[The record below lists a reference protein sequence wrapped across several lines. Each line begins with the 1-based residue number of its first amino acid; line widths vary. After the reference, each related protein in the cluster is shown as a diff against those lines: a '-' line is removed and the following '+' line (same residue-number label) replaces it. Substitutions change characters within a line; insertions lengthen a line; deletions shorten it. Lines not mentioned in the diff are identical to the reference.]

1 MTILLYRYAIHENIG
16 ACRNSKFSYLIFN
29 IALIRPFSSRQI
41 SENLIIVK
49 NQMEKIINSC
59 FVWNVNFPWQTV
71 TAFMTN
77 KLPKKSK
84 KKNHIFYKQK
94 NWKKND
100 KYQKMQ
106 REKHVATSRL
116 HSSEEIKIN
125 LKGQKKR
132 KFGVERVLENSFQD
146 ANKGRQMF
154 L

>member
-16 ACRNSKFSYLIFN
+16 ACRNSKFSYYLIFN
-29 IALIRPFSSRQI
+29 IALVRPFSSRQI

-49 NQMEKIINSC
+49 NQMEKIIISC

-94 NWKKND
+94 IWKKNN

-125 LKGQKKR
+125 LKGQKKS
-132 KFGVERVLENSFQD
+132 ENSGL
-146 ANKGRQMF
+146 NEC
-154 L
+154 

>member
-16 ACRNSKFSYLIFN
+16 ACRNSKFSYYLIFN

-49 NQMEKIINSC
+49 NQMKKIINSC

-94 NWKKND
+94 IWKK
-100 KYQKMQ
+100 K
-106 REKHVATSRL
+106 
-116 HSSEEIKIN
+116 
-125 LKGQKKR
+125 
-132 KFGVERVLENSFQD
+132 
-146 ANKGRQMF
+146 
-154 L
+154 